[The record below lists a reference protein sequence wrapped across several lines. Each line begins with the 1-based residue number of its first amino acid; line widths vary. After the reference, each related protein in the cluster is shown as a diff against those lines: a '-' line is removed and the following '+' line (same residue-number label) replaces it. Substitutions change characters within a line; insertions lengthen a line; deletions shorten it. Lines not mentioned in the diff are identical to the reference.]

1 MRKILLLLHLRQLKP
16 IQCYTNIFYLTIEKP
31 IKLVKNNIRMIIS
44 IQYMKSNRVFYLPK
58 RFRSLT
64 VLILILGFGLWNY
77 PFITGS
83 TFSINS
89 QNSLFQP
96 YDQLRVFAQ
105 NAESPDKNRTELVY
119 HLSSDEPWR
128 ATIALLD
135 SQTMLKMGY
144 NVTLMLSIE
153 GVQLGVKNPHQYLG
167 LNPLIQNVSNF
178 MNKGGT
184 VIICEVCI
192 KIAGYNNSDIIDG
205 SIIGSPT
212 IMANLLNKTTV
223 VDY

>member
-1 MRKILLLLHLRQLKP
+1 MNQITPTPKKFILVCTLSVFLFSGTLFAVPKIDR
-16 IQCYTNIFYLTIEKP
+16 IFLYNFNSFFENTFP
-31 IKLVKNNIRMIIS
+31 GVS
-44 IQYMKSNRVFYLPK
+44 AQ
-58 RFRSLT
+58 
-64 VLILILGFGLWNY
+64 ILDV
-77 PFITGS
+77 T
-83 TFSINS
+83 
-89 QNSLFQP
+89 QNF
-96 YDQLRVFAQ
+96 
-105 NAESPDKNRTELVY
+105 NKTKLVY

-167 LNPLIQNVSNF
+167 LQPLTKNVSDF
-178 MNKGGT
+178 MSNGGT
-184 VIICEVCI
+184 VIICEVCL

-205 SIIGSPT
+205 SIIGSPK
-212 IMANLLNKTTV
+212 IMANLLNQTTV